1 MSLTLFIVA
10 LFNSLT
16 VAALYFLAAAGFTL
30 IFGLMRIVNLAHGAI
45 YLLGGYVG
53 FVAADATN
61 SWVLGILAGG
71 LAGTIATMTMNFT
84 VLRGAGGDDMR
95 QALIT
100 FGVAMIIS
108 DLLLWRFGGLAY
120 QFELPELLTGAIV
133 IPGVGWFSLLRLAV
147 LGIASAVGLS
157 LWFVVSRTKLGALV
171 RAGVDDE
178 TMLSAIGTNIKQL
191 HIAVFALSGFLVGM
205 AGVVGGSVFSM
216 APGEDV
222 RFLLSSLMVV
232 IIGGMGS
239 VSGAAVGALI
249 VALSEQFGL
258 IFYPDYAAAATFAIL
273 VAILAVRP
281 QGLFGEKIIERV

>member
-281 QGLFGEKIIERV
+281 QGLFGKGLS